1 MSAAEAVTTARA
13 FGLLV
18 RLGGRRWLSR
28 LRLRLRGGKKAA
40 GAEGAARTGTARK
53 APVSPILLGFLAVSF
68 VWGGWI
74 QVVPVVRA
82 TALSGT
88 DAVVVDRWSLTTAR
102 MHAATSTSDAARRE
116 RAVSQIVDILR
127 RAGDRRPDADLRATA
142 DRMLDDALAGR
153 MDRYVVESPLGVGR
167 LSHVLPADLW
177 HSRSGRN
184 LRFALLLAFLF
195 VATSTVAY
203 AAVDLAKPEWD
214 LEWLWTTPA
223 PARAILWARFA
234 EYALF
239 NPLAWFVGGPIFC
252 ATLAL
257 RLGPL
262 GTIGGTLLA
271 ALYVAVLSAALRL
284 VAEFGLRGRLKVAK
298 NLQALCSVLGIG
310 AFFAVMVAG
319 RTRPLAAWFESA
331 AAVADPVAHVIALPM
346 LALDGPRAGLLG
358 AALAVVGAAA
368 AACGA
373 VGFAARSTA
382 GGLVADATGREGRRG
397 APAAAAPSRGEG
409 FLRGVV
415 GKDVRLLLRDR
426 NVLVQIVLVP
436 GFVFA
441 LQLVFNRGMADAVA
455 RDPRHAAAAAFS
467 IGAYMLMFCATGVL
481 TAEAGALWILYA
493 SPHRIDDLL
502 RRKTALWAGL
512 GAVYTAACLLVLG
525 VAVGV
530 GPALVPHAAVA
541 IPAVALCA
549 YLAAAIGSLGA
560 DPTNPEPTRRVS
572 PWAMYAYLLL
582 TSLTAF
588 AVYAPSWWQK
598 ASTFF
603 FLTLLAVAL
612 WQKLRDRIPYLLD
625 PTEAPPPRLSLADGM
640 VAAFAFLVLSGALTA
655 LFVRPGN
662 ELTGLLAAYAVAGL
676 IVVPVAWAVLG
687 RRVVDF
693 ATTVGL
699 RGDPLVPARKTRAV
713 LLGAGVG
720 AAAAAFG
727 LCYVRLLEAFPA
739 LAEFMQAVDPRD
751 ATPSATDAV
760 AFFVLAVVAAPLVE
774 EFVFRGLALRGLE
787 RSMRPTTAVLLSAT
801 LFALVHPLA
810 SLPAVFALG
819 LATAFVFRRSGLL
832 LAPIVCHAVYNAAIV
847 VDRALRG

>member
-1 MSAAEAVTTARA
+1 MSAEGPVTTARA

-18 RLGGRRWLSR
+18 RLGARRWLSR
-28 LRLRLRGGKKAA
+28 LRLRLRGGKKAK
-40 GAEGAARTGTARK
+40 GAEDAARTGTARK

-68 VWGGWI
+68 VWGGWV
-74 QVVPVVRA
+74 QSVPVVRA
-82 TALSGT
+82 AALSGS
-88 DAVVVDRWSLTTAR
+88 DAVVVDRFALTMAR
-102 MHAATSTSDAARRE
+102 LHAASPTSDASQRE
-116 RAVSQIVDILR
+116 RAVNQIVDILR
-127 RAGDRRPDADLRATA
+127 RGGDRRPDADLRAAA

-153 MDRYVVESPLGVGR
+153 MDRYIVESPLGVGE

-184 LRFALLLAFLF
+184 LRFALLLAFFF

-239 NPLAWFVGGPIFC
+239 NPLAWFVAGPIFC
-252 ATLAL
+252 AMLSL

-271 ALYVAVLSAALRL
+271 ALYVAVLSASLRV

-319 RTRPLAAWFESA
+319 RSRPLAAWFESA
-331 AAVADPVAHVIALPM
+331 AAVADPIAHVIALPI
-346 LALDGPRAGLLG
+346 LALDGPRAGLIG
-358 AALAVVGAAA
+358 AALAVLGAAA

-397 APAAAAPSRGEG
+397 APAAAPARGGG

-436 GFVFA
+436 GFVFG
-441 LQLVFNRGMADAVA
+441 LQLVFNRGLADAVV
-455 RDPRHAAAAAFS
+455 RDPHHAAAAAFG

-481 TAEAGALWILYA
+481 TGESGALWILYA

-512 GAVYTAACLLVLG
+512 GAAYTAVCLIVLG
-525 VAVGV
+525 AAVGV
-530 GPALVPHAAVA
+530 GPALIPHAAVA
-541 IPAVALCA
+541 IPAVVLCA

-572 PWAMYAYLLL
+572 PWALYAYLLL
-582 TSLTAF
+582 SSLVAL

-655 LFVRPGN
+655 VFMRKGGLDM
-662 ELTGLLAAYAVAGL
+662 TGLLAAYAVAGL
-676 IVVPVAWAVLG
+676 IVVPVAWAILG

-720 AAAAAFG
+720 AVAAAFG

-739 LAEFMQAVDPRD
+739 LAEFMQAVDPRGV
-751 ATPSATDAV
+751 APTPQDAV

-801 LFALVHPLA
+801 LFALVHPLV
-810 SLPAVFALG
+810 SLPAVFGLG

-847 VDRALRG
+847 LDRSLRG